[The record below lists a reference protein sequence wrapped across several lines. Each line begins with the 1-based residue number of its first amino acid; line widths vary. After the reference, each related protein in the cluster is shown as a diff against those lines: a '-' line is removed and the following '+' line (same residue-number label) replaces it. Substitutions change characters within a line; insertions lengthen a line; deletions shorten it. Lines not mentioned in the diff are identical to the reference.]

1 MKKTMIAFVASL
13 AVAGFAAAA
22 SAQERGY
29 DNGPVWQISSVETKP
44 GHFDDYMKFVTRT
57 WRAEQEALKAAG
69 YVVGYKVFT
78 TVDARDNEPNI
89 VLAVEWKNMAALD
102 RPLDQRDDMT
112 KKFFGSMEGASK
124 ASVDRESIRTQHGTT
139 LFRELVLK

>member
-1 MKKTMIAFVASL
+1 MKRIMIAVVASV
-13 AVAGFAAAA
+13 AVAGFAATA

-29 DNGPVWQISSVETKP
+29 DNGAVWQISSVQTKP
-44 GHFDDYMKFVTRT
+44 GHFDDYMKFVTST

-102 RPLDQRDDMT
+102 SPLDQRDNMT

-124 ASVDRESIRTQHGTT
+124 ASVDRETIRTMHGTT